1 MIMIIIFLPEVKV
14 LSSQYQFVLIIL
26 KKVVDFIKKD
36 IIVLWDANANRNENE
51 SSGIILIRGI
61 LFNKQV
67 QDSQRLYI
75 SLLLE
80 LGK

>member
-67 QDSQRLYI
+67 QDNQRFDI
-75 SLLLE
+75 SL
-80 LGK
+80 